1 MNNLIAMIAL
11 DLGIVVGALQFKN
24 AWMEQKLDLLTLLA
38 LEVVGSL
45 ESALLVHNSLIAGVA
60 LLEILIVSGAK
71 QVTMEWEDV
80 EILDSLVAL
89 TLDRAHVIYMEV
101 ALSAQMML
109 LANGVEMIWVVWSLT
124 LPQRLED
131 GMELNLFITTLLL
144 AHALQIEIVQIAK
157 LQMDAVG
164 VKTLLA

>member
-38 LEVVGSL
+38 LELVGSL
-45 ESALLVHNSLIAGVA
+45 ESVLLVHNSLIAEVA
-60 LLEILIVSGAK
+60 LLVILIVSGANK
-71 QVTMEWEDV
+71 LTMEWEDV

-89 TLDRAHVIYMEV
+89 TLDLAHVMCMEV
-101 ALSAQMML
+101 ALSARMML
-109 LANGVEMIWVVWSLT
+109 IANGVEMIWIVLSLT

-131 GMELNLFITTLLL
+131 AMELNPFITTQLL

-157 LQMDAVG
+157 LQMDAIG

>member
-1 MNNLIAMIAL
+1 
-11 DLGIVVGALQFKN
+11 
-24 AWMEQKLDLLTLLA
+24 MEQKLDLLTLLA

-109 LANGVEMIWVVWSLT
+109 LANGVEMI
-124 LPQRLED
+124 
-131 GMELNLFITTLLL
+131 
-144 AHALQIEIVQIAK
+144 
-157 LQMDAVG
+157 
-164 VKTLLA
+164 